1 MHFNPKNRTGRC
13 PISRWVFWL
22 KTSMARAITTI
33 INTFKIKTIIQQYVM
48 GFKSQLNH
56 KDKGDLGPTLSN
68 PFKDKGDLGPTLS
81 KSRPKRRRHYSCTY
95 IAISA
100 QAVQAKILP
109 LVESTRLLSRQV
121 RPFCSLG
128 VFMVPAFSWRKPTQT
143 WNGMM
148 TYWAICVRCRQL

>member
-1 MHFNPKNRTGRC
+1 
-13 PISRWVFWL
+13 
-22 KTSMARAITTI
+22 MARAVTTI

-109 LVESTRLLSRQV
+109 LVESSLAFQAGAALL
-121 RPFCSLG
+121 
-128 VFMVPAFSWRKPTQT
+128 
-143 WNGMM
+143 
-148 TYWAICVRCRQL
+148 